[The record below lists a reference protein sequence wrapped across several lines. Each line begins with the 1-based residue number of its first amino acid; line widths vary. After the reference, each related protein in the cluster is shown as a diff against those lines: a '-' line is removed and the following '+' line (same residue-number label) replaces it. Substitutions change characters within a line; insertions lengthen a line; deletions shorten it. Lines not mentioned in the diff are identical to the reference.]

1 MSHRAELYAELSRC
15 LSGATD
21 AAALEDWVVAH
32 LQLIL
37 DSGDADAISL
47 ADELDVSF
55 VELGEGIIS
64 PAAFRERL
72 ARLSRAVPVPF
83 PAAGR

>member
-1 MSHRAELYAELSRC
+1 MSLRAELYAELSRC
-15 LSGATD
+15 LSGAAD

-37 DSGDADAISL
+37 DSGDAAAISL
-47 ADELDVSF
+47 ADELDVSL

-72 ARLSRAVPVPF
+72 ARWESAGTAPF
-83 PAAGR
+83 PASGR

>member
-1 MSHRAELYAELSRC
+1 MSLHAELYAEMSRR

-37 DSGDADAISL
+37 DSGDAAAISL
-47 ADELDVSF
+47 ADELDVSL
-55 VELGEGIIS
+55 VELGEGIIDS
-64 PAAFRERL
+64 DAFRERL
-72 ARLSRAVPVPF
+72 ARLELTIPVPF
-83 PAAGR
+83 PAGGR

>member
-1 MSHRAELYAELSRC
+1 MSLRAELYAELSRY
-15 LSGATD
+15 LSGGAD

-37 DSGDADAISL
+37 DSGDAAAISL
-47 ADELDVSF
+47 ADELDVSL
-55 VELGEGIIS
+55 VELGEGIIDRD
-64 PAAFRERL
+64 AFRERL
-72 ARLSRAVPVPF
+72 ARLERAIPAPF

>member
-1 MSHRAELYAELSRC
+1 MSLHAELYAELSRC
-15 LSGATD
+15 LSGAID

-37 DSGDADAISL
+37 DSGDAAAISL

-55 VELGEGIIS
+55 VERGESIIS

-72 ARLSRAVPVPF
+72 ARLENTIPEPF

>member
-1 MSHRAELYAELSRC
+1 MPLRAELYAELSRY
-15 LSGATD
+15 LFGAID
-21 AAALEDWVVAH
+21 AATLEDWVVAH

-37 DSGDADAISL
+37 DSGDAAAISL
-47 ADELDVSF
+47 ADELDVSL

-72 ARLSRAVPVPF
+72 ARLERASPVPF

>member
-1 MSHRAELYAELSRC
+1 MSLRAELYAELSRY
-15 LSGATD
+15 LSGAAD
-21 AAALEDWVVAH
+21 AAALEDWVVAQ

-37 DSGDADAISL
+37 DSGDAVAISL
-47 ADELDVSF
+47 ADELDVSL
-55 VELGEGIIS
+55 VKLGEGIIS

-72 ARLSRAVPVPF
+72 ARLESTIPVPF

>member
-1 MSHRAELYAELSRC
+1 MSLRAELYAELSRY
-15 LSGATD
+15 LSGAAD

-37 DSGDADAISL
+37 DSGDAATISP

-55 VELGEGIIS
+55 VEMGEGIIS
-64 PAAFRERL
+64 RAAFRERL
-72 ARLSRAVPVPF
+72 ARLESASPAPF
-83 PAAGR
+83 PAGGR

>member
-1 MSHRAELYAELSRC
+1 MSLHSELYAEMSRY

-37 DSGDADAISL
+37 DSGDAAAISL
-47 ADELDVSF
+47 ADELDVSL

-72 ARLSRAVPVPF
+72 ARLERAVPAPF
-83 PAAGR
+83 PAGGR

>member
-1 MSHRAELYAELSRC
+1 M
-15 LSGATD
+15 
-21 AAALEDWVVAH
+21 AH

-37 DSGDADAISL
+37 DSRDAAAISL
-47 ADELDVSF
+47 ADELDVSL

-72 ARLSRAVPVPF
+72 ARLSRAIPVPF

>member
-1 MSHRAELYAELSRC
+1 MSLRAELYAELSRC

-37 DSGDADAISL
+37 DSGDAAAISL
-47 ADELDVSF
+47 ADELDVSL
-55 VELGEGIIS
+55 VELGEGIVS
-64 PAAFRERL
+64 PAAFLERL
-72 ARLSRAVPVPF
+72 ARLSRAIPVSF

>member
-37 DSGDADAISL
+37 DSGDAAALSL
-47 ADELDVSF
+47 ADELDVSL

-72 ARLSRAVPVPF
+72 ARLSRAIPVPF
-83 PAAGR
+83 PAGGR